1 MDSSWKL
8 DKANKFQFSGSY
20 QEQRNNLEQL
30 GPKGLRAQGSIG
42 IDSHSPNPY
51 STQLDLVSEQ
61 SPTIEYHAISQ
72 SYGIRTKWVKQTIKK
87 LTLRWWRKCQ
97 TVEMG
102 SQKTCNNFYGL

>member
-8 DKANKFQFSGSY
+8 DKADKFQFSGSY

-72 SYGIRTKWVKQTIKK
+72 SYGIRDEVGEADNEEADIEMVAEMSNCRNGVTKD
-87 LTLRWWRKCQ
+87 L
-97 TVEMG
+97 
-102 SQKTCNNFYGL
+102 

>member
-8 DKANKFQFSGSY
+8 DKADKFQFSGPY
-20 QEQRNNLEQL
+20 QEQRNHLEQL

-61 SPTIEYHAISQ
+61 SPMIEYHAISQ
-72 SYGIRTKWVKQTIKK
+72 SYGIRDEVGEVDNEEADIEMVAEMS
-87 LTLRWWRKCQ
+87 KCINGVTEDLQ
-97 TVEMG
+97 
-102 SQKTCNNFYGL
+102 